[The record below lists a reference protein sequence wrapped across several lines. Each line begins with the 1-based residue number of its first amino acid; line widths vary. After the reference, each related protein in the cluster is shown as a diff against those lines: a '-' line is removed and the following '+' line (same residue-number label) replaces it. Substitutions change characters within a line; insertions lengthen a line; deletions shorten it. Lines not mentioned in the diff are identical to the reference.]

1 MRIALLL
8 VMMVL
13 SASAQTNLV
22 LSPNPP
28 AEAMQVQTNLSVS
41 AAQRYEQVRMYC
53 IQNRRIICGKILKVT
68 PEGIVVDSGYTNLMR
83 VPLNQSWYIP
93 GTVVASRA
101 AGFVEANEPDA
112 VCVGK
117 VFLTDLPKL
126 RGVGARLKSYDYVNI
141 EGFPVGQYTYTSVGT
156 VQRTVREFTTKL
168 QNAALWNYQQTLP
181 QSTPPK

>member
-1 MRIALLL
+1 MRIALLFVL
-8 VMMVL
+8 MVL

-22 LSPNPP
+22 SPPNPP
-28 AEAMQVQTNLSVS
+28 AEMAQVQTNQNAA
-41 AAQRYEQVRMYC
+41 AAQRYEQVRMEC
-53 IQNRRIICGKILKVT
+53 IQNRRIICGKILRVT

-83 VPLNQSWYIP
+83 APLNQSWFIP
-93 GTVVASRA
+93 GTVVTSRA
-101 AGFVEANEPDA
+101 ANYVEANQPDA

-126 RGVGARLKSYDYVNI
+126 RGVGARLKVFDYVNI

-168 QNAALWNYQQTLP
+168 QNATLWNYQQTLP
-181 QSTPPK
+181 QTAPPK